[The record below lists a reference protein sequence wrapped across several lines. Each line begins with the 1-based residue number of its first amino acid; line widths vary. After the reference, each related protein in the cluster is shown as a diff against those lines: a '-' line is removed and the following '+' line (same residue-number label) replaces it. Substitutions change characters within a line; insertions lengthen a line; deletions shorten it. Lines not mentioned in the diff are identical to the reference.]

1 MPVLKKVVSLKI
13 AALISMVM
21 RASAGLLDILMGAA
35 MARILTL
42 QDLGVFFLF
51 QQFIRLWGL
60 ASSFGLPTALLKVVG
75 ISSSADDWE
84 AVRSTL
90 KQSFWLF
97 LLSNMGMVILYAA
110 SWPFFADTLF
120 GESLSLVAA
129 ALIFGIVFMRAI
141 ELSGS
146 AFFRGVRLYGLGT
159 FLMSVPRQ
167 VGVVA
172 VAGGYWWL
180 GKQTNIETVLL
191 SYFGVSVVLG
201 IVIVLL
207 IVRFMRGRSGGD
219 GSTGEKSLR
228 ALASL
233 NFPLMLQAVMAE
245 LALRIDLWVLGF
257 FASKTDVAIY
267 GAAQR
272 LTLLLLFIM
281 TSINLV
287 IPPALATAYKQG
299 NITNLQWL
307 ARATATAGAL
317 FALPFTL
324 ILVFFPKTI
333 MGTVYGPIF
342 EAGAVVLIILAI
354 GRFSGAASG
363 NRIQLLQMTGHHSLI
378 TKNSIV
384 FMFVSLALCLS
395 LVKEFGAEG
404 VAAGSAIS
412 MIARNLVLSYYCRK
426 LVGVSTFPS
435 FRPADLV
442 RLLRMRR
449 RSPNQNAPDTSLKD

>member
-1 MPVLKKVVSLKI
+1 M
-13 AALISMVM
+13 
-21 RASAGLLDILMGAA
+21 
-35 MARILTL
+35 TL

-51 QQFIRLWGL
+51 QQFVRLWSL
-60 ASSFGLPTALLKVVG
+60 AASFGLPTALLKLIG
-75 ISSSADDWE
+75 ISSNSEDWN
-84 AVRSTL
+84 AVRTTL
-90 KQSFWLF
+90 RQSLWL
-97 LLSNMGMVILYAA
+97 LLLASLGMAIVYAA
-110 SWPFFADTLF
+110 TWPFFAEILF
-120 GESLSLVAA
+120 GRNLSLAA
-129 ALIFGIVFMRAI
+129 AAFIFGVVFMRAV
-141 ELSGS
+141 ELTGS
-146 AFFRGVRLYGLGT
+146 AFFRGVRLYSFGT

-167 VGVVA
+167 IGVVL
-172 VAGGYWWL
+172 VGGTYWVL
-180 GKQTNIETVLL
+180 GKRTDIETILIF
-191 SYFGVSVVLG
+191 YFIVSAILG
-201 IVIVLL
+201 FVIALL
-207 IVRFMRGRSGGD
+207 IIRYLRGRSGGD
-219 GSTGEKSLR
+219 GSTGERSLR
-228 ALASL
+228 AMAGL
-233 NFPLMLQAVMAE
+233 NFPLMLQAVIAE

-257 FASKTDVAIY
+257 FGSDTDVAIY

-299 NITNLQWL
+299 NLKNLQWL
-307 ARATATAGAL
+307 TRATATAGVL

-324 ILVFFPKTI
+324 VFVLFPKLI

-342 EAGAVVLIILAI
+342 AGGATVLMILSI

-384 FMFVSLALCLS
+384 FLFVSFALCLS

-404 VAAGSAIS
+404 VAAGSAVS
-412 MIARNLVLSYYCRK
+412 MIVRNFVLAYYCRK
-426 LVGVSTFPS
+426 LVGVSTFPT

-449 RSPNQNAPDTSLKD
+449 GPLKQQAKELSSHD

>member
-84 AVRSTL
+84 AVRSTV

-159 FLMSVPRQ
+159 CLMSVPRQ

-207 IVRFMRGRSGGD
+207 IVRFMRGRSGGA

-245 LALRIDLWVLGF
+245 LGF

-412 MIARNLVLSYYCRK
+412 MIDRNLVLSYYCRK